1 MIMVRIAKYWFKYG
15 GQLFSQVLIQ
25 YLKMVLITS
34 LSDSTTE
41 QAGDISK
48 EVSNYDAEI
57 PP

>member
-1 MIMVRIAKYWFKYG
+1 MIMVRIAKYWFKYA
-15 GQLFSQVLIQ
+15 GQLFSKVLIQ

-41 QAGDISK
+41 QAGDISE